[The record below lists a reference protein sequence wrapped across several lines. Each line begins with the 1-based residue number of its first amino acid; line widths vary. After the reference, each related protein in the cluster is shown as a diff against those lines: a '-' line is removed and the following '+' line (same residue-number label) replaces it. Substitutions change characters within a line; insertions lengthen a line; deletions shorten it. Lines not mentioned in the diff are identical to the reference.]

1 MFGWSGMVL
10 GCKKVLKMGLND
22 NLMTTKNTCSNL
34 HENKNTSAWTKSD
47 KSSGVSVWSNEFSKT
62 MTIVVIAIE
71 RHNSRVSWSVLGL
84 SKA

>member
-1 MFGWSGMVL
+1 MVL